1 MALTQINKLAILQ
14 CVSLVQSLQSLP
26 DLDKG
31 IWPVLDDIRS
41 RLERIAN
48 GSPLRLTEHFTLEE
62 FLASPTAVR
71 HGITLYPNAKVFQ
84 NLTTLCNEV
93 LEPARCRLNCPI
105 YVSSG
110 YRNQSLN
117 RLVGGVPTSLH
128 LEGRAADISCSGGML
143 DRLFEVLST
152 LPHTE
157 LIKYNSF
164 IHVAL

>member
-14 CVSLVQSLQSLP
+14 CVSLVQSLQTEQLP
-26 DLDKG
+26 SG
-31 IWPVLDDIRS
+31 VWSVLDDIRS
-41 RLERIAN
+41 RLESIAK
-48 GSPLRLTEHFTLEE
+48 GSTLKITEHFTLEE

-71 HGITLYPNAKVFQ
+71 HGITLFPNAKVFQ
-84 NLTTLCNEV
+84 NLTNLCCNV
-93 LEPARCRLNCPI
+93 LETARVALSCPI

-128 LEGRAADISCSGGML
+128 LEGRAADVSVANGL
-143 DRLFEVLST
+143 HDRLFEVLSR

-157 LIKYNSF
+157 LIDYKTF